1 MLSLFLRFVL
11 LYAKI
16 CSTKKNNV
24 FGLNVMFVREVS
36 IAFIFFFN
44 SVVQALNVFL
54 LAFSIQFDSTRW
66 QTICPWFLMQIVAC
80 MPTSQVWSCCVS
92 CKIICFVISET
103 KCTDFNLKVLHILVH
118 YKRKF
123 QNPAFIFTHSAEDA
137 ANDSS

>member
-1 MLSLFLRFVL
+1 MCFCMPKSAPPKKTMSLGWMLCLLGRCLLRLF
-11 LYAKI
+11 
-16 CSTKKNNV
+16 
-24 FGLNVMFVREVS
+24 
-36 IAFIFFFN
+36 FFFN

-54 LAFSIQFDSTRW
+54 LAFFILFDSTRW